1 MLNCRRMKILRCTS
15 IVLIV
20 LGALAVLTL
29 LYLPQIVQIVW
40 DIGYQI
46 HQKSYPRI
54 IFNFE
59 ISGSDIESPRYL
71 ELEVEASNLRYH
83 EVESTIQPK
92 KYFHMKSSNG
102 IAINKDGERLQP
114 YIIGEMYIV
123 LSDSIVDK
131 KNTSFTMELGKG
143 ILQWSYREYIYV
155 NGYNDTVTF
164 YSSSPTEGSIFV
176 EKLSLVKDTNKFRDR
191 PDLDEY
197 TFYTFEG
204 TFRAKFISDSLP
216 EKEGKR
222 KVIRNIKGDFKLR
235 WFREDRG
242 S

>member
-1 MLNCRRMKILRCTS
+1 MKILRCTS

-20 LGALAVLTL
+20 LGVLAVLTL
-29 LYLPQIVQIVW
+29 LYLPAIVQIVW

-59 ISGSDIESPRYL
+59 ISGSDIEKQSQRGL
-71 ELEVEASNLRYH
+71 DVEASRLRYH
-83 EVESTIQPK
+83 EVNSTIQPR
-92 KYFHMKSSNG
+92 KYFYLKRSFG
-102 IAINKDGERLQP
+102 ITLGKDGEKLHPRRS
-114 YIIGEMYIV
+114 GEMYLV
-123 LSDSIVDK
+123 LSDSIIGK

-176 EKLSLVKDTNKFRDR
+176 EKLLLVKDTNKFRDR

-197 TFYTFEG
+197 TFYRFEG

-216 EKEGKR
+216 EEEKKQ
-222 KVIRNIKGDFKLR
+222 KVTRSIKGNFKLR
-235 WFREDRG
+235 WRREDRG